1 MPVTGAAEI
10 EKPNSRRHVEPLIQ
24 GLLQRLPKKGEA
36 WPEAAR
42 KEWLAALEVNL
53 KLIYPEAK
61 QASAPSAV
69 PQTRAV

>member
-1 MPVTGAAEI
+1 MPIAGAMEV

-42 KEWLAALEVNL
+42 KEWMATLEANL
-53 KLIYPEAK
+53 KLIYPDAK
-61 QASAPSAV
+61 PNVQ
-69 PQTRAV
+69 PQTRPV